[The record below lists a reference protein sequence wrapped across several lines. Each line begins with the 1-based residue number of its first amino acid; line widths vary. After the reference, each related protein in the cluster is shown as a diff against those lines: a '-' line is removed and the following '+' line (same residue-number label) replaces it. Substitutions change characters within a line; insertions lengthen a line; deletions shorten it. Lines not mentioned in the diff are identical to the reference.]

1 MMRQNILIVFILAFF
16 LNLRL
21 NAQTTELVYSLGKAS
36 STIHIASVAT
46 DASDNIFICGSY
58 NGSNVNFNPLVVGSD
73 SLRSSAS
80 AGSSIDGF
88 IAKYNSS
95 GQLQKVIAFGNTGN
109 DVGTKVYVDA
119 SNNVYLL
126 ANIIGSGVKFD
137 NTGDGFPPNAGSGAM
152 ALVKYNNNLVLKF
165 RRLLK
170 TTTGATGDLLNDIKV
185 SGTDVYITGVLA
197 NGPANFNPGGT
208 AINLTP
214 IGSTDIFVAKY
225 DASLICQ
232 FAYNFGGS
240 DGDGGNG
247 IDLDASGNI
256 YLTGFFRGQNIDMSP
271 LDGNNATNLL
281 SEAGGGSTGDAFVAK
296 YASDMSHQWSFK
308 IGAALL
314 DQGNAILVNKTN
326 STVYVGGIV
335 KDDALLVYF
344 NPASTTTSTF
354 AGVGLNDMFVAS
366 YTSAGAYNWHVA
378 IGTSGEDNVSS
389 MAFDASGNVVLA
401 GFASGTVNF
410 GGKTITALGGKDG
423 YFAVLS
429 GTTGTAT
436 AAYNVGGASDEVA
449 NGVNV
454 TSTGKILLTGDLSG
468 SGDYDPSTAT
478 KTVSLAGVQDGFVSR
493 YVLCTPPSIS
503 AQPGDD
509 TKCEGQGTSFSV
521 TASGGTLSYQWK
533 KGGTAISGATNSSY
547 SIGTLAVGDAGNYT
561 VDVTNSC
568 QTLSSSAAVL
578 TVNAKPVITSAT
590 TGAVCSGV
598 AQNYSITASIPSSI
612 SWTRAAVTSITPTT
626 GSGTTSTITETLVN
640 GSTSPVNAVY
650 VITPTATT
658 GSCVGAAVNYTV
670 TVNPKPVITSAATGS
685 ICSGVAQNY
694 TITSNIASSYSWSRA
709 AVAGITNAAVTG
721 QTANPITETLNNNS
735 VSPIVVQYV
744 ITPTSNTGS
753 CVGTAFNYDVT
764 VNPPVTPAVT
774 ITVPSSTIC
783 AGASVTF
790 TATPTNGGTTPTY
803 QWKKGGTAISG
814 ATNATYTT
822 TTAAN
827 ADSYTVTMTS
837 NAACA
842 SPATATSNAIVM
854 TVNSTNPV
862 SVSIAAGSS
871 TTICAG
877 SSLTF
882 TATPVNGGAAPIYAW
897 SKNATP
903 ISGATNS
910 TYTTTTAANGDSYTV
925 TLTSNALCPTGNPA
939 TSNAI
944 AVTVNPTVTPS
955 VSITASPSNTICTG
969 GTVTFT
975 AAPTNAGTTPT
986 YVWNKNG
993 AAISGATNVTYS
1005 TTTAANGDSYT
1016 VTMTSN
1022 AACASPLTATSSAIV
1037 MTVTSTVVP
1046 TVSVVA
1052 SPSSTIC
1059 AGTSVTFTATSGNGG
1074 TTPTYQWKKG
1084 GVNIAG
1090 ETNSTYTTTTAVN
1103 GDSYTVTMTSSSAC
1117 ASPATATSSAIVMTV
1132 NPTIT
1137 PSVTIAVSPSGAIC
1151 AGTSVTFT
1159 ATPTNGGGAPAYQWK
1174 KGGIA
1179 ISGETN
1185 ATYTTTSAANGDSYT
1200 VTMTSNAA
1208 CVSPATATSSAIVM
1222 NVNSAV
1228 TPSVSTVVSPTGAI
1242 CAGTSVTFTATPTNG
1257 GTAPTYQWKKGGV
1270 AISGETNATYTT
1282 TTAANSDS
1290 YTVTMTS
1297 NALCASPTTAT
1308 STAIVMAVTS
1318 TVTPSVSIAVTP
1330 SNTICVNSSITFTA
1344 TPTNGGTTPTY
1355 QWKKGGTN
1363 IVGATSSTYTTTTA
1377 ANGDSYT
1384 VTMTSNAG
1392 CASPLS
1398 ATSTPIVMTVNP
1410 ALTPSVSASAN
1421 NSTICTGTSITFT
1434 ATPTNG
1440 GTNPTYKWKLGSSY
1454 IAGATNA
1461 TYVTTTAADNDS
1473 YSVEMTSNAACAS
1486 TTPVVS
1492 NSVVITI
1499 TASPT
1504 PAVVITAT
1512 PGNSI
1517 CTGASTTFTA
1527 AVSNGGTPTYKW
1539 KKGTTYISGATNDTY
1554 TSTSIANGDV
1564 YSVEIVSSLSC
1575 VTTPNATSN
1584 SITMTVNTP
1593 VTPSVSITSTGSTI
1607 CSGASVSFTA
1617 NPVNGGTPTYKWKL
1631 GSSYITGA
1639 TNATYTTNTADNGDS
1654 YSVEMTSTAVCAT
1667 PATVNSTAIVMTVN
1681 PNLSASVSITANNT
1695 SVCAGTNIL
1704 FTATPTNG
1712 GTTPTYKW
1720 KLGSSYITGA
1730 TNATFSTTT
1739 AANND
1744 SYSVEMTSN
1753 AVCATPPTST
1763 SNQIVV
1769 TVNTGVTPTITVTA
1783 SNTTICDGASI
1794 TFTSTQTGGGTPSYK
1809 WKLGTS
1815 YISGETNSTY
1825 TTTTA
1830 NDGDVY
1836 SVEMA
1841 STATC
1846 ASPGT
1851 VTSTGITI
1859 NVNPSVVPTVSITAN
1874 NTTICAGSGV
1884 TFTAT
1889 SVNGGTPTYKWK
1901 LGSSYITVATGATY
1915 TTTSAADGDAYSVEM
1930 VSNAACVSPATVTS
1944 NAIVIDVNPILI
1956 PSVSIAANNSS
1967 TCAGSAIIFTA
1978 TPTNGGVTP
1987 SYKWKLGSAYI
1998 AGATN
2003 STYTTTTAMNGDSY
2017 SVEMISNATCA
2028 TTAVKTS
2035 NSVVITITT
2044 SPSASVTISA
2054 SPSATICAGTLLT
2067 FTAIPGNGGTAPTYQ
2082 WNLNGS
2088 PVAGETNVT
2097 YASNTFA
2104 DGDKVSVNIVSN
2116 SSCVSNPNASSAE
2129 TTIVVNPV
2137 LTSSVSIAATAS
2149 TICEGESVTFT
2160 ATPVNGGT
2168 PSYQWKSGSSNITGA
2183 TGATYTSSS
2192 LVNGNTITVEMT
2204 STALCGTPPTVT
2216 SNPVT
2221 MIVNPAVVPT
2231 VHVTSS
2237 ATAICTGGT
2246 ITLTATQTGGGT
2258 PAYKWKLNDNYI
2270 SAATNATYSTTT
2282 AANNDSYT
2290 VEMTSS
2296 AACATPAT
2304 LESDPVVVTINAP
2317 TVITQQPV
2325 DQSVC
2330 TLGNIVTFSITATG
2344 ANLTYQWKKGSTI
2357 LSDNSTF
2364 SGTQTKI
2371 LTISNVSSSE
2381 LASDYSVTVTGSCGI
2396 AASNVVALTQS
2407 TTPISIVTQPT
2418 AQTVVTGGTISLSIA
2433 ATGPS
2438 LTYQWK
2444 RNGAAISNDS
2454 RISGANT
2461 SNLIITNAQVSD
2473 NYNDYVCVLSSPCA
2487 TTVNS
2492 TTVQVTV
2499 SSATSVSA
2507 GQAQGFNVYPNP
2519 NAGTFALTNEYAPFE
2534 VEQIEIVSLEGVVVL
2549 TKSVSGRVDLNE
2561 EILATELASGMYL
2574 LIIKGEGHQALLKI
2588 AIDK

>member
-1 MMRQNILIVFILAFF
+1 MRQNIFIVFILAFF

-21 NAQTTELVYSLGKAS
+21 NAQTTELVYSLSKAS
-36 STIHIASVAT
+36 NTIHIASVAT

-73 SLRSSAS
+73 SLRTSAS
-80 AGSSIDGF
+80 AGASIDGF

-95 GQLQKVIAFGNTGN
+95 GQLLKVISFGNTSN
-109 DVGTKVYVDA
+109 DAGTKVYVDPI
-119 SNNVYLL
+119 SGSVYLL
-126 ANIIGSGVKFD
+126 ATIVNTVKFD
-137 NTGDGFPPNAGSGAM
+137 NTGDSFGLNAGSGAM
-152 ALVKYNNNLVLKF
+152 ALVKYDNNLVLKIK
-165 RRLLK
+165 RGLK
-170 TTTGATGDLLNDIKV
+170 TTAGATGDQINDIKV
-185 SGTDVYITGVLA
+185 FGTDVYITGLLA
-197 NGPANFNPGGT
+197 NGPTNFNPGGT
-208 AINLTP
+208 AINRTP
-214 IGSTDIFVAKY
+214 IGLTDIFVAKY

-232 FAYNFGGS
+232 FAYNFGGTNA
-240 DGDGGNG
+240 DAGNG

-256 YLTGFFRGQNIDMSP
+256 YLTGIFRGQNIDMSP

-281 SEAGGGSTGDAFVAK
+281 SEAGGASTGDVFVAK

-308 IGAALL
+308 IGAALA

-326 STVYVGGIV
+326 STVYVGGFV

-344 NPASTTTSTF
+344 DPASTTTSTF
-354 AGVGLNDMFVAS
+354 AGVGQNDMFVAS
-366 YTSAGAYNWHVA
+366 YTSAGAYNWHFA
-378 IGTSGEDNVSS
+378 TGSTSDDNVSS
-389 MAFDASGNVVLA
+389 MAFDASGNIVLS
-401 GFASGTVNF
+401 GFANGNVNF
-410 GGKTITALGGKDG
+410 GNSKTITGLGGKDA

-449 NGVNV
+449 NGLAV
-454 TSTGKILLTGDLSG
+454 SSAGKILLTGDLSG

-478 KTVSLAGVQDGFVSR
+478 KTITLTGVQDGFISR

-503 AQPGDD
+503 AQPGND

-533 KGGTAISGATNSSY
+533 KGGIAISGATNSTY

-568 QTLSSSAAVL
+568 QTLPSSAAVL
-578 TVNAKPVITSAT
+578 TVNAKPTITSAT
-590 TGAVCSGV
+590 TGTICSGV
-598 AQNYSITASIPSSI
+598 AQNYSIATSIPSNI

-626 GSGTTSTITETLVN
+626 GSGTTNTITETLVN
-640 GSTSPVNAVY
+640 GSTSPVNVVY
-650 VITPTATT
+650 VMTPTSTT

-670 TVNPKPVITSAATGS
+670 TVNPKPAITSAASGS
-685 ICSGVAQNY
+685 ICSGVAQSY
-694 TITSNIASSYSWSRA
+694 SITSNVASSYSWSRV

-721 QTANPITETLNNNS
+721 QTANPITEALNNNS
-735 VSPIVVQYV
+735 VSPVVAQYV
-744 ITPTSNTGS
+744 ITPTSTTGS
-753 CVGTAFNYDVT
+753 CTGAAFNYDVT
-764 VNPPVTPAVT
+764 VNPPVTPAVS

-790 TATPTNGGTTPTY
+790 TATPANGGTTPTY
-803 QWKKGGTAISG
+803 QWKKGGANISG
-814 ATNATYTT
+814 ATNSTYTT

-842 SPATATSNAIVM
+842 SPVTATSNAIVI
-854 TVNSTNPV
+854 TVNPTNPV
-862 SVSIAAGSS
+862 SVSIAASSS

-877 SSLTF
+877 ASLTF
-882 TATPVNGGAAPIYAW
+882 TATPVNGGTTPTYIW
-897 SKNATP
+897 SKNATTIP
-903 ISGATNS
+903 TATNA

-925 TLTSNALCPTGNPA
+925 AVTSNASCPTGNPA

-944 AVTVNPTVTPS
+944 VVTVNPTVIPA

-969 GTVTFT
+969 GSVTFT
-975 AAPTNAGTTPT
+975 ASPTNGGTPT

-993 AAISGATNVTYS
+993 TPISGATNATYATS
-1005 TTTAANGDSYT
+1005 AATNGDSYT

-1046 TVSVVA
+1046 SVTVAV

-1059 AGTSVTFTATSGNGG
+1059 PNASVTFTATPGNGG

-1084 GVNIAG
+1084 GINISG
-1090 ETNSTYTTTTAVN
+1090 ETNATYTTTTAGN

-1117 ASPATATSSAIVMTV
+1117 ASPATATSSPIVMTV
-1132 NPTIT
+1132 NATVT
-1137 PSVTIAVSPSGAIC
+1137 PAVSIAASPSGAIC

-1159 ATPTNGGGAPAYQWK
+1159 ATPTNGG
-1174 KGGIA
+1174 
-1179 ISGETN
+1179 
-1185 ATYTTTSAANGDSYT
+1185 TT
-1200 VTMTSNAA
+1200 
-1208 CVSPATATSSAIVM
+1208 
-1222 NVNSAV
+1222 
-1228 TPSVSTVVSPTGAI
+1228 
-1242 CAGTSVTFTATPTNG
+1242 
-1257 GTAPTYQWKKGGV
+1257 PTYQWKKGGV

-1282 TTAANSDS
+1282 TTAANGDS

-1297 NALCASPTTAT
+1297 NAACVSPASATSTAIVMTVNAAVIPSVSTVVSPAGAICAGTSVTFTATPTNGGAAPTYQWKKGGVNISGETNATYTTAAAANGDSYTVTITSNATCASPTTAT
-1308 STAIVMAVTS
+1308 STAIVMTVTS
-1318 TVTPSVSIAVTP
+1318 TVTPSVSISVTP

-1344 TPTNGGTTPTY
+1344 TPTSGGTTPTY
-1355 QWKKGGTN
+1355 QWKKGGIN
-1363 IVGATSSTYTTTTA
+1363 ISGATNSTYTTTTA

-1392 CASPLS
+1392 CASPAT
-1398 ATSTPIVMTVNP
+1398 ATSNAIVMTVNP

-1434 ATPTNG
+1434 ASPTNG
-1440 GTNPTYKWKLGSSY
+1440 GAAPTYKWKLGSSY
-1454 IAGATNA
+1454 ITGATNA

-1473 YSVEMTSNAACAS
+1473 YSVEMVSNAACAS

-1504 PAVVITAT
+1504 PAVAITAA

-1517 CTGASTTFTA
+1517 CTGTSTTFTA

-1539 KKGTTYISGATNDTY
+1539 KKGTSYISGATNDTY

-1607 CSGASVSFTA
+1607 CSGASVLFTA
-1617 NPVNGGTPTYKWKL
+1617 TPVNGGTPTYKWKL

-1639 TNATYTTNTADNGDS
+1639 TNATYTTTSAANGDS

-1667 PATVNSTAIVMTVN
+1667 PATVTSTAIVMTVN
-1681 PNLSASVSITANNT
+1681 SNLSASVSITANNT
-1695 SVCAGTNIL
+1695 SVCAGTNII

-1720 KLGSSYITGA
+1720 KLGSAYITSA
-1730 TNATFSTTT
+1730 TNATFSTTS

-1753 AVCATPPTST
+1753 AVCATPATST
-1763 SNQIVV
+1763 SNPIVV
-1769 TVNTGVTPTITVTA
+1769 TVNTGGIPTITVTA
-1783 SNTTICDGASI
+1783 SNTTICDGTSI

-1815 YISGETNSTY
+1815 YITGETNSTY

-1859 NVNPSVVPTVSITAN
+1859 NVNPTVVPSVSITAS
-1874 NTTICAGSGV
+1874 NTTICVGSSV

-1889 SVNGGTPTYKWK
+1889 PVNGGTPTYKWK
-1901 LGSSYITVATGATY
+1901 LGSSYITGATNATY
-1915 TTTSAADGDAYSVEM
+1915 VTTTAADGDAYSVEM
-1930 VSNAACVSPATVTS
+1930 VSNAACVSPASVAS
-1944 NAIVIDVNPILI
+1944 NAIAMDVNPILT
-1956 PSVSIAANNSS
+1956 PSVSISANNSS
-1967 TCAGSAIIFTA
+1967 TCAGSTIIFTA
-1978 TPTNGGVTP
+1978 IPTNGGTAP
-1987 SYKWKLGSAYI
+1987 GYKWKLGSAYI

-2003 STYTTTTAMNGDSY
+2003 STYTNTTAVNGDSY

-2054 SPSATICAGTLLT
+2054 SPGTTICAGTLVT
-2067 FTAIPGNGGTAPTYQ
+2067 FTATPGNGGTAPTYQ

-2088 PVAGETNVT
+2088 PVTGETN
-2097 YASNTFA
+2097 ASYTSNAFA

-2137 LTSSVSIAATAS
+2137 LATSVSIAASAS
-2149 TICEGESVTFT
+2149 TICEGASVTFT

-2168 PSYQWKSGSSNITGA
+2168 PAYQWKSGSSNISGA

-2204 STALCGTPPTVT
+2204 STAVCGTPAIAT

-2231 VHVTSS
+2231 VHVNSS
-2237 ATAICTGGT
+2237 TTAICAGGT
-2246 ITLTATQTGGGT
+2246 VTLTASQTGGGT
-2258 PAYKWKLNDNYI
+2258 PAYKWKLNNNYI
-2270 SAATNATYSTTT
+2270 SGATNSTYSTTT
-2282 AANNDSYT
+2282 AVNNDSYT

-2296 AACATPAT
+2296 ATCATPAT
-2304 LESDPVVVTINAP
+2304 LESDPIVVTINAP

-2330 TLGNIVTFSITATG
+2330 ALGNAITFSVTATG

-2371 LTISNVSSSE
+2371 LTISNVSASE
-2381 LASDYSVTVTGSCGI
+2381 LASDYSVTATGSCGI
-2396 AASNVVALTQS
+2396 AVSNNVVLSQS

-2444 RNGAAISNDS
+2444 RNGTTISNDS

-2473 NYNDYVCVLSSPCA
+2473 NYNDYICVLSSPCA

-2492 TTVQVTV
+2492 TAVQVTV
-2499 SSATSVSA
+2499 SSVTSVSA

-2519 NAGTFALTNEYAPFE
+2519 NAGTFSLTNEYAPFE
-2534 VEQIEIVSLEGVVVL
+2534 VEQIEIVSLEGLVVL
-2549 TKSVSGRVDLNE
+2549 TKSVSGRVELNE
-2561 EILATELASGMYL
+2561 EILATELPSGMYL
-2574 LIIKGEGHQALLKI
+2574 LIIKGQGHQALLKI